1 VVRTAIECDGW
12 CAVLACVTWF
22 ERGDAM
28 AGIGGKY
35 SAAPSSGLSSSA
47 MKYGICCPT
56 IGESR
61 GVRLFGTSIIRASS
75 TVWPVGYAAS
85 RVFPMCSSGPKMRS
99 GLALLLA
106 ASLLTS
112 LSVTSGESK
121 LRPNEF
127 AYLRRITSRTS
138 STRSS
143 APTITCVGDEPG
155 LLTQILRFAMAS
167 TGFEAS
173 SSRTM
178 RWCDF
183 LLPARESAAKP
194 EY

>member
-1 VVRTAIECDGW
+1 
-12 CAVLACVTWF
+12 
-22 ERGDAM
+22 
-28 AGIGGKY
+28 
-35 SAAPSSGLSSSA
+35 
-47 MKYGICCPT
+47 
-56 IGESR
+56 
-61 GVRLFGTSIIRASS
+61 
-75 TVWPVGYAAS
+75 
-85 RVFPMCSSGPKMRS
+85 MCSSGPKMRS
-99 GLALLLA
+99 ALALLLPT
-106 ASLLTS
+106 SLLTS

-121 LRPNEF
+121 LRPNEL

-167 TGFEAS
+167 TGFEVS

-178 RWCDF
+178 RWRDF

-194 EY
+194 EYSLAPLQFQCAQALRTSYVVARLHLTQQSILVHPLGRPQHPSASFQADAERLCVYRHSVAMTSNV